1 MVCVS
6 PVLLLDLCFPLLLS
20 HSLRRVCY
28 FFTPFMRPSFLSKLS
43 RFRTHT
49 KTLNPY
55 TLTKLSHHSHQ
66 NYKKTP
72 LPHPHPMSHL
82 RHQVCVSGQRV
93 LTKHFRFEF
102 VTSPNAIL
110 LCHIIVTSTASNVCQ
125 CQTVSIYRDSYYKPK
140 NTTSICV
147 FTFRGFF
154 SIKTPLLQC
163 LALTSNGKRQLPRLL
178 CYRQSGFGRWYRQ
191 HRRLVTHI
199 SFLHLLQ
206 LSYTLFIFYFYND
219 C

>member
-1 MVCVS
+1 MTHITLVKPSNRCNIWPNDVEYLNNKQRSSDNHTRKTFMVCVS

-110 LCHIIVTSTASNVCQ
+110 LCHIIVTSTASNVC
-125 CQTVSIYRDSYYKPK
+125 
-140 NTTSICV
+140 
-147 FTFRGFF
+147 
-154 SIKTPLLQC
+154 
-163 LALTSNGKRQLPRLL
+163 
-178 CYRQSGFGRWYRQ
+178 
-191 HRRLVTHI
+191 
-199 SFLHLLQ
+199 
-206 LSYTLFIFYFYND
+206 
-219 C
+219 